1 MKQCLIDAAKDFIFL
16 YFEALFP
23 NNIYSLL
30 SLSYLSSYSFL
41 VGHPYLCKL
50 LLKAVKIGK

>member
-23 NNIYSLL
+23 NNIYSLWVSLISPHIL
-30 SLSYLSSYSFL
+30 S
-41 VGHPYLCKL
+41 
-50 LLKAVKIGK
+50 